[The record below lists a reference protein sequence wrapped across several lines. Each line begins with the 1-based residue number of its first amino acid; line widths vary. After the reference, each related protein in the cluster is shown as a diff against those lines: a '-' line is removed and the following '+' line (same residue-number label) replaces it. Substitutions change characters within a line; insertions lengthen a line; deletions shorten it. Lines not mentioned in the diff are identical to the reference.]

1 MAHQVRGAL
10 LPAHLEVPVVGREP
24 LVEHLGNLDGPLAE
38 MEAARRLF
46 APMARV
52 TLDLDRYI
60 WVRIWTMHDRATDLT
75 GRYYTTSPDSEAG
88 LARAAP
94 LRLLCDEMLRGL
106 GRWLRA
112 AGYDTAIAHAG
123 QADGELLRRA
133 GAEVRVLL
141 TRDRELAARAGPDVG
156 VVALASEGLDAG
168 ARELGL
174 RLGIDWLFAPFT
186 RCLLDNAVLLPA
198 SAQERLGLP
207 FKARGLEGPINTCP
221 DCARLYWP
229 GSHVR
234 RMRARLEAWQGPDR
248 WRHPDLGDPRLG
260 RPT

>member
-1 MAHQVRGAL
+1 
-10 LPAHLEVPVVGREP
+10 
-24 LVEHLGNLDGPLAE
+24 
-38 MEAARRLF
+38 
-46 APMARV
+46 
-52 TLDLDRYI
+52 
-60 WVRIWTMHDRATDLT
+60 MHDHTTDLT
-75 GRYYTTSPDSEAG
+75 ARHHTTSPDRGTDSPRAG
-88 LARAAP
+88 P
-94 LRLLCDEMLRGL
+94 PRLLCDEMLRGL

-133 GAEVRVLL
+133 GAEARVLL

-156 VVALASEGLDAG
+156 VVALATESLDAG

-186 RCLLDNAVLLPA
+186 RCLLDNAALRPA
-198 SAQERLGLP
+198 SAEARLHVP
-207 FKARGLEGPINTCP
+207 SNARCLEGPINTCP

-234 RMRARLEAWQGPDR
+234 RMRTRLKAWQGPDR
-248 WRHPDLGDPRLG
+248 PGP
-260 RPT
+260 

>member
-1 MAHQVRGAL
+1 
-10 LPAHLEVPVVGREP
+10 
-24 LVEHLGNLDGPLAE
+24 
-38 MEAARRLF
+38 
-46 APMARV
+46 
-52 TLDLDRYI
+52 
-60 WVRIWTMHDRATDLT
+60 MHDHTTDPT
-75 GRYYTTSPDSEAG
+75 ARHHTTSPDRGTDSP
-88 LARAAP
+88 RAEP

-112 AGYDTAIAHAG
+112 AGYNTAIAHAG

-141 TRDRELAARAGPDVG
+141 TRDRELAARAGLDVG
-156 VVALASEGLDAG
+156 VVALATESLDAG

-229 GSHVR
+229 GSHVC
-234 RMRARLEAWQGPDR
+234 RMRARLEAWQGPAMATSRSRRSSPRPAYVTHR
-248 WRHPDLGDPRLG
+248 WPSHPNVGCLVKTG
-260 RPT
+260 RRSETS